1 MLNIELRPSRVMAGI
16 LTLVHGAAIAAVIA
30 VSPPLAAAIGGSA
43 ILLVHWAYSVR
54 RHALL
59 LPPGATV
66 ALEFSSAHQLS
77 VKSRAGTWCECEV
90 LGSTYVMPFM
100 TVLNLR
106 RKDDGGFSHLVLL
119 PDSLHTE
126 DFRKLRAW
134 LRWKE
139 DGAEK

>member
-1 MLNIELRPSRVMAGI
+1 MLKIELRPSRVLAGI
-16 LTLVHGAAIAAVIA
+16 LTLAHGAAIAAVIA
-30 VSPPLAAAIGGSA
+30 VSLPLAAAICASA

-59 LPPGATV
+59 LPSSAIV
-66 ALEFSSAHQLS
+66 ALEVSSAHQLS

-106 RKDDGGFSHLVLL
+106 RKDGGGTSHLVLL
-119 PDSLHTE
+119 PDNLHSE

-139 DGAEK
+139 DRAEK